1 MELMSK
7 IGMLMVAGGLL
18 TTILGIVIQLFVM
31 MLEEIW

>member
-7 IGMLMVAGGLL
+7 IAMLMAAGGLL
-18 TTILGIVIQLFVM
+18 TTILGIVLQLFAM